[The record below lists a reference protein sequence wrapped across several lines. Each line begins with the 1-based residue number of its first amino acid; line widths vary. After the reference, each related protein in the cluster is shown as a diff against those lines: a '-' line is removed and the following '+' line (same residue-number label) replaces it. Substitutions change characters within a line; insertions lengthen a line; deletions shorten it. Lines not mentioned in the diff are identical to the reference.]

1 MAFSLQW
8 LLLLQSMG
16 CREVSVAVVHGLNC
30 SVACGIFLGQGLNP
44 CPLDWQ
50 VDSYPLSHQGSP

>member
-30 SVACGIFLGQGLNP
+30 SVACGIFLAQ
-44 CPLDWQ
+44 
-50 VDSYPLSHQGSP
+50 